1 METKKANDVKS
12 LLYGVRHDLELIN
25 LGYTDIQKLEE
36 WIKDGHM
43 MAEFQVGEEQITKRL
58 TPFVLLYDD
67 YIQITTE
74 TIKLIYKRIDE
85 IETRVNEDL
94 KKAIRILEGEDE

>member
-1 METKKANDVKS
+1 MEMEKANDVKS
-12 LLYGVRHDLELIN
+12 LLYGVRHDLGLIK
-25 LGYTDIQKLEE
+25 LGYTDIQKLEG

-43 MAEFQVGEEQITKRL
+43 MAEFQVEEDQITKRL

-67 YIQITTE
+67 YIQITGE

-85 IETRVNEDL
+85 IENRVDEDL

>member
-1 METKKANDVKS
+1 MEMEKANDVKS
-12 LLYGVRHDLELIN
+12 LLYGVRHDLGLIN
-25 LGYTDIQKLEE
+25 LGYADIQKLEE

-43 MAEFQVGEEQITKRL
+43 EAEFFVEVGRDIERL
-58 TPFVLLYDD
+58 EPHTLLYDD
-67 YIQITTE
+67 YIQITIE

>member
-1 METKKANDVKS
+1 MEMEKANDVKS

-36 WIKDGHM
+36 WMKEGYV
-43 MAEFQVGEEQITKRL
+43 EVQFFVGASQDIERL
-58 TPFVLLYDD
+58 EPHILLYDD
-67 YIQITTE
+67 YIHITAE

-85 IETRVNEDL
+85 IKTRVDEDL